1 MHARQEKAS
10 KARDASVQ
18 AFMAHE
24 SGAKKT
30 ARDKAKHQVHM
41 SYMMQCYRTAQNSF
55 LTLALCLCHFCTPS
69 CIRYKT
75 YEKKRGVAVEAV
87 AKRDAKREV
96 VVAEEREQK
105 QHANAEVAKLRKV
118 LADDGGCRSLKDTD
132 GAELLGNGGAAH
144 SHETQCRYA
153 LSCPQCCLLSLS
165 VSSRHA
171 EHGQHANRQWH
182 RPGELCRECV
192 LELCPHLGPTI
203 ERQNADYA
211 SAERNLHDRR
221 HQDGQD
227 DDDDQVDDNDDWQ
240 PESARG
246 NSRRDEEI
254 ALRATPSTVHWFE
267 QHPRGCAI
275 KRYPPSV
282 HVARVSCI
290 AADVFKCGHRC
301 CGGFV
306 AKGRSAHPA
315 LNMCESCFQHEC
327 NGAGAHAVL
336 SIAPT
341 PAPTRLSFAT
351 AEAIARKKEEV
362 HITEQKA
369 KVRWC
374 LFLNICAAWFADLP
388 ACATVLCVGCCIW

>member
-1 MHARQEKAS
+1 
-10 KARDASVQ
+10 
-18 AFMAHE
+18 
-24 SGAKKT
+24 
-30 ARDKAKHQVHM
+30 
-41 SYMMQCYRTAQNSF
+41 MQCHRPKLFPDAN
-55 LTLALCLCHFCTPS
+55 LASAILVTRQSLPHHATG
-69 CIRYKT
+69 YKT
-75 YEKKRGVAVEAV
+75 FGKKRGAVVKAV
-87 AKRDAKREV
+87 VGA

-105 QHANAEVAKLRKV
+105 QHANAEAAKLRKV
-118 LADDGGCRSLKDTD
+118 LADDGGCRSLKDTG

-153 LSCPQCCLLSLS
+153 LSCPQCCLSSLS

-171 EHGQHANRQWH
+171 EHGQHANHQWH
-182 RPGELCRECV
+182 RPGKLCRECV

-203 ERQNADYA
+203 ERENADYA

-227 DDDDQVDDNDDWQ
+227 DDDDDWQ

-246 NSRRDEEI
+246 NSGRDEEV
-254 ALRATPSTVHWFE
+254 ALRSTPSTVHWFE

-275 KRYPPSV
+275 TRYPQSV
-282 HVARVSCI
+282 HVAQVSCI

-306 AKGRSAHPA
+306 AKGSAAHPA

-351 AEAIARKKEEV
+351 AEAIARGKEEV
-362 HITEQKA
+362 HIAEQKA
-369 KVRWC
+369 KVRWL
-374 LFLNICAAWFADLP
+374 LFQTYVLLGLLTFLVRRFFA
-388 ACATVLCVGCCIW
+388 